1 MVFWHSNNRI
11 SRRPISIWIEGDCSI
26 KKNYKHMLFSPSFS
40 FFNFPHVYM
49 IPNLLHG
56 SLPQKPQSSF
66 SLFYAFFLT
75 PLFAMVTLSDPAH
88 ISLITLVHNVYVR
101 ELVHENGLKGSLNA
115 FFHTAQHTSF
125 HPRAKIW
132 RWKRAE

>member
-1 MVFWHSNNRI
+1 
-11 SRRPISIWIEGDCSI
+11 
-26 KKNYKHMLFSPSFS
+26 MLFSPSFS

-66 SLFYAFFLT
+66 SLFFMLFFLT
-75 PLFAMVTLSDPAH
+75 PLLAMVTLSDPAH

-101 ELVHENGLKGSLNA
+101 ELVHENGVKGSLNA
-115 FFHTAQHTSF
+115 FFYTAHQLSSTCKNMEVEAS
-125 HPRAKIW
+125 RIKKIV
-132 RWKRAE
+132 KVSSDKSDKAALFFIQNSA